1 MAHTF
6 KHTFHGKQ
14 YRVLL
19 EVTDWRIFPR
29 ETQWKKG
36 EEPQWSIDQ
45 KQKLSND
52 KVTISAYALPQTMP
66 SSTAFKRVGN
76 KNTCIFWKQSNSEQC
91 QEVFTEAWGKVKE
104 WTSVSDEDLHQKFKP
119 YLS

>member
-1 MAHTF
+1 MSHTF

-45 KQKLSND
+45 KQKLFRD
-52 KVTISAYALPQTMP
+52 EIIILAYALPQTMP
-66 SSTAFKRVGN
+66 SSTAFKRVGD
-76 KNTCIFWKQSNSEQC
+76 KNICIFGKQANGEQY
-91 QEVFTEAWGKVKE
+91 QESFTEAWGKVKQ
-104 WTSVSDEDLHQKFKP
+104 WTGLSDDNLPKRFKP